1 MSNRLPNFLI
11 IGAARTGTTSLYY
24 YLKQHPQ
31 IFMSPRKEPRFFAFE
46 GKKEQKG
53 HFGSR
58 PLPSYSTRWEEYIKL
73 FDKVKDEKII
83 GEASTVYLY
92 HPDAPKRI
100 QRYLGESV
108 TMVAIL
114 RNPIERA
121 ISHYMYNLR
130 RGAEPG
136 TTLEEAIKAEED
148 RIAQG
153 WAEFFHY
160 KRMGLYGQQLQRYFD
175 IFRPDNIKV
184 FLYEDF
190 QKAPMSV
197 VKQVFDF
204 LKIESSFIPDMS
216 KVYNVSG
223 SSRFPLLS
231 FLIRQTPRPVKRLA
245 KALLPGGIRYKVVEW
260 EMWRNVRP
268 VQKLQISPE
277 IRKSLLEYYRQDILK
292 LQELLD
298 RDLSHWLQE
307 AEV

>member
-1 MSNRLPNFLI
+1 MSSRLPNFLI
-11 IGAARTGTTSLYY
+11 IGAARAGTTSLYS

-46 GKKEQKG
+46 GRMEQKG
-53 HFGSR
+53 PFGSQ
-58 PLPSYSTRWEEYIKL
+58 PLPPYSIKWEEYIKL

-83 GEASTVYLY
+83 GEASTIYLY
-92 HPDAPKRI
+92 HPEAPKRI
-100 QRYLGESV
+100 QRYLGDSV
-108 TMVAIL
+108 KMVAIL
-114 RNPIERA
+114 RNPIERV

-130 RGAEPG
+130 RGAEPC
-136 TTLEEAIKAEED
+136 TTVEEAIEAEEV
-148 RIAQG
+148 RIARG

-160 KRMGLYGQQLQRYFD
+160 KRMGLYGQQLQRYWN
-175 IFRPDNIKV
+175 IFSPNNLRI

-190 QKAPMSV
+190 QQDPMSV

-204 LKIESSFIPDMS
+204 LEIESSFIPDTS
-216 KVYNVSG
+216 KVYNPSG
-223 SSRFPLLS
+223 NTRFSLLS

-245 KALLPGGIRYKVVEW
+245 KVLLPEGIRYKVIEW

-268 VQKLQISPE
+268 TQKPQISPE

-307 AEV
+307 TEA